1 MVEEN
6 DLKEKIG
13 EEKRLEDKLI
23 AIKLVLGGR

>member
-23 AIKLVLGGR
+23 AIKLVLRGR